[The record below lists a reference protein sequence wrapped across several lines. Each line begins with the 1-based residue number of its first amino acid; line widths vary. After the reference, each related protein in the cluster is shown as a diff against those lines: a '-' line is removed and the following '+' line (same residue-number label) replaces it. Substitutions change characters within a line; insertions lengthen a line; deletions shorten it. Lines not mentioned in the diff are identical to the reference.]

1 MEESAAH
8 PRDRPQSRR
17 KEILVTKSQRPG
29 LPALIAF
36 AHALADLSG
45 AAILPYFR
53 RPIPVK
59 NKAGKGG
66 FDPVTVA
73 DRSAERAISRALAK
87 HWPEHGLEGEEFGC
101 RHAPGGLRWVV
112 DPIDGTRAF
121 ILGLPVWG
129 TLIGL
134 MDGDTPLFGMMD
146 QPYTRERFWSGVRAS
161 FFCGPDGKQ
170 RRLKCR
176 ACNRLGH
183 AMLSATHPDM
193 FGPGVEQHAFATL
206 KARARATRYGGD
218 CYAYCMLAA
227 GHIDVIVEAG
237 LKAHDVVALI
247 PIVERAGGCITT
259 WEGNSAASGGRI
271 VATGDPRLHE
281 EVLRSL
287 A

>member
-1 MEESAAH
+1 M
-8 PRDRPQSRR
+8 RPQIARSRR
-17 KEILVTKSQRPG
+17 ALLIEGRAARPSERPESREEPVLVTKSQRPG

-36 AHALADLSG
+36 AHELADISG

-87 HWPEHGLEGEEFGC
+87 HWPEHGLIGEEFGC
-101 RHAPGGLRWVV
+101 RHAPGGLHWVV

-146 QPYTRERFWSGVRAS
+146 QPYTRERFWSGIRAS
-161 FFCGPDGKQ
+161 YFRGPDGQK
-170 RRLKCR
+170 RRLKTR
-176 ACNRLGH
+176 ACHELRN
-183 AMLSATHPDM
+183 AMLSTTSPDL
-193 FGPGVEQHAFATL
+193 FAPGVEQRRFTAL
-206 KARARATRYGGD
+206 KARARYARYGGD
-218 CYAYCMLAA
+218 CYAYC
-227 GHIDVIVEAG
+227 
-237 LKAHDVVALI
+237 
-247 PIVERAGGCITT
+247 
-259 WEGNSAASGGRI
+259 
-271 VATGDPRLHE
+271 
-281 EVLRSL
+281 
-287 A
+287 